1 MATQHLSPVPSAPAV
16 SHAYPM
22 AKPGYGK
29 RNAPDQRPPAH
40 EDFALLPARERYVA
54 GFIDRL
60 PQGAAM
66 SVKQLAKHLPLYG
79 QQAIGTS
86 LNSLSVAGH
95 LRRVRSRLTT
105 GTSTSTGTGTGTG
118 TGAGT
123 AKGKGGEVRWTFR
136 TFWSRTARDN
146 EWWNAYLATAHAT
159 QTIAPADIAAP
170 TPPWTPPTGGLTP
183 CTTADE
189 RQRPSTPT
197 QAQAAPPTPEAATAV
212 PQQRTPTPASA
223 PHGPPHR
230 DQPRTTEDVADA
242 AAAPDPERAPTAP
255 AAAPVQ
261 ASPTAGEIPATFQ
274 ATPEPSFS
282 DAYLALARLGRNDH
296 RLALSAADC
305 TTLEP
310 LATAWLARGVTV
322 DYLTTALTAGLP
334 AHIDSPAGL
343 LHRRLTDK
351 IPPHIPR
358 ATEDRSPGTKEPTH
372 EALLVECTNCRRP
385 GPPQALPDG
394 LCHPCH
400 HAHTHGGE
408 PTAPTPDEV
417 ASVKAHVANL
427 RNLLKPA

>member
-1 MATQHLSPVPSAPAV
+1 
-16 SHAYPM
+16 
-22 AKPGYGK
+22 
-29 RNAPDQRPPAH
+29 
-40 EDFALLPARERYVA
+40 
-54 GFIDRL
+54 L

-105 GTSTSTGTGTGTG
+105 GTDR
-118 TGAGT
+118 
-123 AKGKGGEVRWTFR
+123 GKSGEVRWISR

-146 EWWNAYLATAHAT
+146 EWWNTYLATEHAIQAIT
-159 QTIAPADIAAP
+159 PADVAAPA
-170 TPPWTPPTGGLTP
+170 PPWTPPTGALTP
-183 CTTADE
+183 STTADE

-197 QAQAAPPTPEAATAV
+197 QAQAAQPTPEAATAV
-212 PQQRTPTPASA
+212 PQQRTPAPASA

-230 DQPRTTEDVADA
+230 DQPRTTEDMADT

-255 AAAPVQ
+255 TAAPAQ
-261 ASPTAGEIPATFQ
+261 APPTAGETPATLQ
-274 ATPEPSFS
+274 ATPELGPS

-310 LATAWLARGVTV
+310 LATAWLARGVSV
-322 DYLTTALTAGLP
+322 DYLTSALTAGLP
-334 AHIDSPAGL
+334 ARIDSPAGL

-351 IPPHIPR
+351 IPPHIPTT
-358 ATEDRSPGTKEPTH
+358 TEARSPSTSKPTH
-372 EALLVECTNCRRP
+372 ETLIECTNCRRP
-385 GPPQALPDG
+385 GPPGALPDG

-400 HAHTHGGE
+400 HAHTTGSNDT
-408 PTAPTPDEV
+408 TAPTPEEI
-417 ASVKAHVANL
+417 AAVKAHIANL

>member
-1 MATQHLSPVPSAPAV
+1 MATQHHSPVPSAPV
-16 SHAYPM
+16 ISHAYPM

-29 RNAPDQRPPAH
+29 RNAPDQRPPAR

-105 GTSTSTGTGTGTG
+105 GTG
-118 TGAGT
+118 TGAGAGA
-123 AKGKGGEVRWTFR
+123 AKGKGKSGEVRWTFR

-159 QTIAPADIAAP
+159 QTITPADVAAP
-170 TPPWTPPTGGLTP
+170 TPSWTPSTGGLTP

-197 QAQAAPPTPEAATAV
+197 QAQAVQPAPEAATAV
-212 PQQRTPTPASA
+212 PQQRPPAPASA

-230 DQPRTTEDVADA
+230 DQPRTTEDAADA
-242 AAAPDPERAPTAP
+242 AAAPAPERAPTAP
-255 AAAPVQ
+255 AAAPAQ
-261 ASPTAGEIPATFQ
+261 APPTAGETPATFQ
-274 ATPEPSFS
+274 ATPEPVPS
-282 DAYLALARLGRNDH
+282 DAYLALARLGRDDH

-310 LATAWLARGVTV
+310 LASAWLARGVSV

-334 AHIDSPAGL
+334 TRIDSPAGL

-351 IPPHIPR
+351 IPPHIRR
-358 ATEDRSPGTKEPTH
+358 ATEDRSPGSKEPTH

-385 GPPQALPDG
+385 GPPEALPDG
-394 LCHPCH
+394 LCRPCH
-400 HAHTHGGE
+400 HAHTTGSNDT
-408 PTAPTPDEV
+408 TAPTTEEI
-417 ASVKAHVANL
+417 ATVKAHIANL

>member
-1 MATQHLSPVPSAPAV
+1 MATQHLSPVPPAPV
-16 SHAYPM
+16 ISHAYPM

-29 RNAPDQRPPAH
+29 RNAPDQRPPARD
-40 EDFALLPARERYVA
+40 DFALLPARERYVA
-54 GFIDRL
+54 SFIDRL

-105 GTSTSTGTGTGTG
+105 GTGAGKGTG
-118 TGAGT
+118 TGAG
-123 AKGKGGEVRWTFR
+123 AGKGGEVRWTFR

-146 EWWNAYLATAHAT
+146 EWWNTYLATAHAT
-159 QTIAPADIAAP
+159 QAITPADVAAP
-170 TPPWTPPTGGLTP
+170 TPPWTPSTGASTP

-197 QAQAAPPTPEAATAV
+197 QAQAAQPTPEAATAV
-212 PQQRTPTPASA
+212 PQQ
-223 PHGPPHR
+223 
-230 DQPRTTEDVADA
+230 
-242 AAAPDPERAPTAP
+242 
-255 AAAPVQ
+255 AAPVQ
-261 ASPTAGEIPATFQ
+261 TSPAAGENPATFQ
-274 ATPEPSFS
+274 AAPEPVPSE
-282 DAYLALARLGRNDH
+282 AYLALARLGRNDH

-305 TTLEP
+305 ATLEP
-310 LATAWLARGVTV
+310 LASAWLARGVSV

-334 AHIDSPAGL
+334 ARIDSPAGL

-351 IPPHIPR
+351 IPPHLPR
-358 ATEDRSPGTKEPTH
+358 ATEDRSPDTKEPTH

-394 LCHPCH
+394 LCRPCH

-408 PTAPTPDEV
+408 STIPTPDEI

-427 RNLLKPA
+427 RNLLKPV

>member
-1 MATQHLSPVPSAPAV
+1 MATQHLSPVPPAPV
-16 SHAYPM
+16 ISHAYPM

-29 RNAPDQRPPAH
+29 RNAPDQRPSAR

-105 GTSTSTGTGTGTG
+105 ATG
-118 TGAGT
+118 TGAPN
-123 AKGKGGEVRWTFR
+123 GKGGEVRWTFR

-159 QTIAPADIAAP
+159 QTIAPADVAAP
-170 TPPWTPPTGGLTP
+170 PPPWTSSTGALTP

-189 RQRPSTPT
+189 REQLSTPT
-197 QAQAAPPTPEAATAV
+197 QAQAVQPAPEAATAV
-212 PQQRTPTPASA
+212 PQQRAPALASA

-230 DQPRTTEDVADA
+230 DQPRTTEGVADA

-255 AAAPVQ
+255 TAAPVQ
-261 ASPTAGEIPATFQ
+261 APPTAGETPATFQ
-274 ATPEPSFS
+274 ATPEPVPS

-310 LATAWLARGVTV
+310 LASAWLARGVTV

-343 LHRRLTDK
+343 LHRRLTNK
-351 IPPHIPR
+351 IPPHIPGT
-358 ATEDRSPGTKEPTH
+358 TEARSPGTAKPTH
-372 EALLVECTNCRRP
+372 ETLVECTNCRRP

-394 LCHPCH
+394 LCRPCH
-400 HAHTHGGE
+400 HAHTTGSNDT
-408 PTAPTPDEV
+408 TAPTPDEI
-417 ASVKAHVANL
+417 ATVKAHITNL